1 MSDYKPVKGFLPL
14 PVTLPALANLPESV
28 HLCYVK
34 PHMSKQADEQADTT
48 RSLFVINP
56 LPGWDDVK
64 LVRALVSQVSS
75 GSRVESVLVREA
87 KDEARVSSCGS
98 GVNYD
103 LHINLSMLS
112 NEEFGRELEDDEK
125 LPFGSSVV
133 SFIDRDAL
141 ELFLTNLAKF
151 TKGKKKLVWDVTHM
165 QTGLS
170 KYTQIPH
177 LSERTVMEK
186 RVAKA
191 LVDFQNRERNAE
203 EELKNMKNV
212 VDEDGFTLV
221 VGSAKKTKAEIL
233 GSIKK
238 KSDLEQDVE
247 FAKKSKSKEK
257 EDFYRFQIRERKKQE
272 MNSLLSKFKE
282 DQERVRVMRQKR
294 KFRPY

>member
-1 MSDYKPVKGFLPL
+1 
-14 PVTLPALANLPESV
+14 
-28 HLCYVK
+28 
-34 PHMSKQADEQADTT
+34 
-48 RSLFVINP
+48 
-56 LPGWDDVK
+56 
-64 LVRALVSQVSS
+64 
-75 GSRVESVLVREA
+75 
-87 KDEARVSSCGS
+87 
-98 GVNYD
+98 
-103 LHINLSMLS
+103 
-112 NEEFGRELEDDEK
+112 
-125 LPFGSSVV
+125 
-133 SFIDRDAL
+133 
-141 ELFLTNLAKF
+141 
-151 TKGKKKLVWDVTHM
+151 
-165 QTGLS
+165 
-170 KYTQIPH
+170 
-177 LSERTVMEK
+177 MEK